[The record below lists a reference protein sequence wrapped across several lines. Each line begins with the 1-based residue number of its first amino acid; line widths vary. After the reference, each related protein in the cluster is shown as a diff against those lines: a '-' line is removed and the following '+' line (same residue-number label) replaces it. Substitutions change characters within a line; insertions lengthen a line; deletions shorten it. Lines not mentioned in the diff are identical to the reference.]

1 MKWTALSDF
10 IMRGER
16 EEPRLMPTIMA
27 GVIAWMGVKSI
38 KTANSGGV
46 WGKML

>member
-10 IMRGER
+10 VVRGER

-46 WGKML
+46 WGEML